1 MADGGTAGGA
11 SDVPGEAGGA
21 PVETEAK
28 LHASRRAFADL
39 SGVAEVA
46 GWRVSARRD
55 LDLRDAYWDT
65 PDGRLARSGST
76 LRLREQRR
84 RGSDRGGQE
93 GDGTE
98 AELTLKGPVPRE
110 AGSGPA
116 AVWSRTEL
124 TVAAPPGSGP
134 AEWAGIPAVRPV
146 VDALRRMGALDGLRQ
161 DVVLDNPRR
170 ELVLERDGD
179 QAVLSLDEVAL
190 EGAPYR
196 RRYIEVELKRGTPA
210 AIDGLVDTLTSRFRL
225 RPSRRAKVEAAR
237 DWLARRGPA
246 AETRRARAG

>member
-1 MADGGTAGGA
+1 MTDGGA
-11 SDVPGEAGGA
+11 PGESGGT

-28 LHASRRAFADL
+28 LHGSRRAFADL
-39 SGVAEVA
+39 SGLDEVA

-55 LDLRDAYWDT
+55 VNLRDAYWDT

-76 LRLREQRR
+76 LRLREQRH
-84 RGSDRGGQE
+84 RGSDQGSDQGGHQD
-93 GDGTE
+93 DGLA

-134 AEWAGIPAVRPV
+134 AEWAGIPAARPV
-146 VDALRRMGALDGLRQ
+146 MDALERMGALDGLRP
-161 DVVLDNPRR
+161 DVVLRNPRR

-179 QAVLSLDEVAL
+179 QAVLSLDEVAV
-190 EGAPYR
+190 EGTPYR
-196 RRYIEVELKRGTPA
+196 RRYVEVELTRGTPA
-210 AIDGLVDTLTSRFRL
+210 AIDDLVETLLSRFRL
-225 RPSRRAKVEAAR
+225 RPSRRAKVQAAR
-237 DWLARRGPA
+237 DWLARRRPA
-246 AETRRARAG
+246 AGTRSVRAS